1 MNSKKEEL
9 RNSHINREEHEG
21 MEERQKGNDK
31 KTGFSPKL
39 EKELL
44 IRWIVDALRRT
55 LVHYGYWLKEVEYQF
70 GMAVALE
77 MEKDV
82 GETSLAIQMGR
93 IAKLLNIELQNG
105 IPAAL
110 FRMNEKQLEELLDA
124 LSLNWL
130 ANDGVW
136 FQAVEKKF
144 GIFDA
149 KRCNDTCW
157 IRFSPYEAYH
167 IKTLFGLPEQGGLE
181 ALKTA
186 LQFRL
191 YARINK
197 QEIIEEE
204 IDSFVFR
211 MIDCRVQASRRLKG
225 LEDYPCKSIGIIEY
239 RTFAE
244 TVDPRIRTECIG
256 CPPDPPQMGWYCA
269 WRFSLG

>member
-1 MNSKKEEL
+1 M
-9 RNSHINREEHEG
+9 G
-21 MEERQKGNDK
+21 MEERQKGHDSK
-31 KTGFSPKL
+31 KDASPKL

-44 IRWIVDALRRT
+44 IRWIVDAFLRT
-55 LVHYGYWLKEVEYQF
+55 LVHYGYWLKEVEYQY
-70 GMAVALE
+70 GMGVALE
-77 MEKDV
+77 IEKEV
-82 GETSLAIQMGR
+82 GETSLAIQLNR
-93 IAKLLNIELQNG
+93 VAKILNIELQNG
-105 IPAAL
+105 IPAVL
-110 FRMNEKQLEELLDA
+110 YRMNERQLVELLDT

-157 IRFSPYEAYH
+157 TRFSPYEAYH
-167 IKTLFGLPEQGGLE
+167 IKTLLGLPKQGGLE
-181 ALKTA
+181 ALKRA

-197 QEIIEEE
+197 QEIVEEKS
-204 IDSFVFR
+204 DSFVFR

-244 TVDPRIRTECIG
+244 TIDSHIQTECVG
-256 CPPDPPQMGWYCA
+256 CPPDPSQPGWYCA
-269 WRFSLG
+269 WRFYLR